1 MATIWRH
8 VVAFV
13 NIDQYNQYM
22 SVKMIAADEVCQ
34 RLGIRPQT
42 LYAYVSR
49 GLLEAAAD
57 GADSRRSLYREAEVD
72 ALAARKKA
80 GRSRPV
86 VAAKAI
92 NWGDPVLETRIST
105 VVRGRLIYRGHD
117 AVAWSEHATLEETA
131 ALLCDVA
138 SWPQAAARAPI
149 ASGSGIGAS
158 FNYLAQA
165 MNEAQPMFGRSRQAI
180 VVEGAALFR
189 GLAGTVLGREVTG
202 PVQEAVAA
210 AWRLKP
216 KGADLVR
223 RALVLL
229 ADHELNAS
237 TFAVRVVASTGAS
250 LPAALM
256 AGLAALTGPRHGG
269 MTMRTVAM
277 FAEALAAP
285 DPAAFFAARLVRGE
299 PIWGLHHALYPDGDI
314 RAHALRAAHEPYG
327 ALLRTIEAA
336 EAAGGMLLNV
346 DGALAAL
353 AQTLGLSQEAAFA
366 IFALGRTAGWLAHAI
381 EQTETGTLIRP
392 RARYVGAEPSVP
404 GSG

>member
-1 MATIWRH
+1 
-8 VVAFV
+8 
-13 NIDQYNQYM
+13 
-22 SVKMIAADEVCQ
+22 MITAEEVCA

-49 GLLEAAAD
+49 GMLEAVAD
-57 GADSRRSLYREAEVD
+57 ASDSRRSLYREAEVE
-72 ALAARKKA
+72 ALVARKKA

-92 NWGDPVLETRIST
+92 DWGDPVLETRIST
-105 VVRGRLIYRGHD
+105 VVRGRLIYRGRD
-117 AVAWSEHATLEETA
+117 AVSWSDHATVEETA
-131 ALLCDVA
+131 ALLCDVP
-138 SWPQAAARAPI
+138 SWPNAPSPALI
-149 ASGSGIGAS
+149 DGSSGIAGG
-158 FNYLAQA
+158 FTYLAQA
-165 MNEAQPMFGRSRQAI
+165 MNEAQPMFGRSRQSI
-180 VVEGAALFR
+180 VAEGAGLLR
-189 GLAGTVLGREVTG
+189 GLAGTVLGREADG
-202 PVQEAVAA
+202 PIHEAAAA

-237 TFAVRVVASTGAS
+237 TFAVRVVGSTGAG

-285 DPAAFFAARLVRGE
+285 DPAAFFAARLARGE

-314 RAHALRAAHEPYG
+314 RARALRDVHEPSG
-327 ALLRTIEAA
+327 ALRRTIDAA

-353 AQTLGLSQEAAFA
+353 AHTLGLSQEAAFA
-366 IFALGRTAGWLAHAI
+366 IFALGRTTGWIAHAI

-392 RARYVGAEPSVP
+392 RARYVGPEA
-404 GSG
+404 

>member
-1 MATIWRH
+1 
-8 VVAFV
+8 
-13 NIDQYNQYM
+13 M
-22 SVKMIAADEVCQ
+22 SVKLITAREVCA
-34 RLGIRPQT
+34 RLGIRSQT

-49 GLLEAAAD
+49 GLLDAVAD
-57 GADSRRSLYREAEVD
+57 ASDSRRRLYREAEVE
-72 ALAARKKA
+72 ALGARKKA

-105 VVRGRLIYRGHD
+105 VVRGRLVYRGHD
-117 AVAWSEHATLEETA
+117 AVAWSDHATVEETA
-131 ALLCDVA
+131 ALLCDAA
-138 SWPQAAARAPI
+138 SWPDTAAPALVAG
-149 ASGSGIGAS
+149 ASGIAGA
-158 FNYLAQA
+158 FTYLAQA
-165 MNEAQPMFGRSRQAI
+165 MNEAQPMFGRSRHAI
-180 VVEGAALFR
+180 VAEGAGLLR
-189 GLAGTVLGREVTG
+189 GLAGTVLGREVSG
-202 PVQEAVAA
+202 PIHEAAAA

-269 MTMRTVAM
+269 MTMRTVVM

-285 DPAAFFAARLVRGE
+285 DPAAFFAARLARGE

-314 RAHALRAAHEPYG
+314 RAHALRAAHVPSG

-353 AQTLGLSQEAAFA
+353 AHTLGLSQEAAFA
-366 IFALGRTAGWLAHAI
+366 IFALGRTTGWIAHAI
-381 EQTETGTLIRP
+381 EQTETGALIRP
-392 RARYVGAEPSVP
+392 RARYVGTEPAA
-404 GSG
+404 G

>member
-1 MATIWRH
+1 MANIWRQ
-8 VVAFV
+8 VIAFV

-22 SVKMIAADEVCQ
+22 KVKMITAEEVCA

-49 GLLEAAAD
+49 GLLEAVAD
-57 GADSRRSLYREAEVD
+57 ASDSRRSLYRETDVET
-72 ALAARKKA
+72 LAARKKA

-92 NWGDPVLETRIST
+92 DWGDPVLETRIST
-105 VVRGRLIYRGHD
+105 VVRGRLIYQGRD
-117 AVAWSEHATLEETA
+117 AVTWSETASLEETA

-138 SWPQAAARAPI
+138 SWPDAPVAQRPG
-149 ASGSGIGAS
+149 ASGLSGA
-158 FNYLAQA
+158 FTYLAQA
-165 MNEAQPMFGRSRQAI
+165 MSEAQPMFGRSRHSI
-180 VVEGAALFR
+180 VAEGASLLR
-189 GLAGTVLGREVTG
+189 GLAGTVLGREATV
-202 PVQEAVAA
+202 PVHEAAAA

-237 TFAVRVVASTGAS
+237 TFSVRVVGSTGAS

-256 AGLAALTGPRHGG
+256 AGIAALTGPRHGG

-277 FAEALAAP
+277 FADALAAP
-285 DPAAFFAARLVRGE
+285 DPAAFFAARLARGE

-314 RAHALRAAHEPYG
+314 RARALRAVHEPSG
-327 ALLRTIEAA
+327 ALRRTIDAA

-353 AQTLGLSQEAAFA
+353 AHTLGLSREAAFT
-366 IFALGRTAGWLAHAI
+366 IFALGRTTGWIAHAI

-392 RARYVGAEPSVP
+392 RARYVGPEA
-404 GSG
+404 

>member
-1 MATIWRH
+1 
-8 VVAFV
+8 
-13 NIDQYNQYM
+13 
-22 SVKMIAADEVCQ
+22 MITAEEVCA
-34 RLGIRPQT
+34 RLGVRPQT

-49 GLLEAAAD
+49 GMLEAVAD
-57 GADSRRSLYREAEVD
+57 ASDSRRSLYREAEVE
-72 ALAARKKA
+72 ALVARKTA

-92 NWGDPVLETRIST
+92 DWGDPVLETRIST
-105 VVRGRLIYRGHD
+105 VVRGRLIYRGRD
-117 AVAWSEHATLEETA
+117 AVSWSETASLEETA
-131 ALLCDVA
+131 ALLCDVP
-138 SWPQAAARAPI
+138 SWPDASSPAPI
-149 ASGSGIGAS
+149 AGA
-158 FNYLAQA
+158 FTYLAQA
-165 MNEAQPMFGRSRQAI
+165 MNEAPPMFGRSRQSI
-180 VVEGAALFR
+180 VTEGAGLLR
-189 GLAGTVLGREVTG
+189 GLAGTVLQREVTG
-202 PVQEAVAA
+202 PVHEAAAA

-216 KGADLVR
+216 KGSDLVR

-237 TFAVRVVASTGAS
+237 TFAVRVVGSTGAS

-285 DPAAFFAARLVRGE
+285 DPAAFFAARLARGE

-314 RAHALRAAHEPYG
+314 RARALREVHEPSG
-327 ALLRTIEAA
+327 ALRRTIDAA

-353 AQTLGLSQEAAFA
+353 AHTLGLSQEAAFA
-366 IFALGRTAGWLAHAI
+366 IFAMGRATGWIAHAI

-392 RARYVGAEPSVP
+392 RARYVGPEA
-404 GSG
+404 

>member
-1 MATIWRH
+1 MT
-8 VVAFV
+8 VTL
-13 NIDQYNQYM
+13 
-22 SVKMIAADEVCQ
+22 IAAEEVCR

-49 GLLEAAAD
+49 GMLDAVAD
-57 GADSRRSLYREAEVD
+57 MSDSRRSLYREADVE

-80 GRSRPV
+80 GRSRPA

-92 NWGDPVLETRIST
+92 NWGDPVLETQIST
-105 VVRGRLIYRGHD
+105 VLRGRLIYRGQD
-117 AVAWSEHATLEETA
+117 AVAWSETATLEETA
-131 ALLCDVA
+131 ALLCGVA
-138 SWPQAAARAPI
+138 AWSDAPAPALAAGEAGI
-149 ASGSGIGAS
+149 AGAFS
-158 FNYLAQA
+158 YLARSA
-165 MNEAQPMFGRSRQAI
+165 NEAPPMFGRSRQSMVI
-180 VVEGAALFR
+180 EGAGLLR
-189 GLAGTVLGREVTG
+189 GVASAVLGRAASG
-202 PVQEAVAA
+202 PVHEAAAA

-216 KGADLVR
+216 RGTDLVR

-237 TFAVRVVASTGAS
+237 TFAVRVVGSTGAS

-285 DPAAFFAARLVRGE
+285 DPAAFFVARLERGE
-299 PIWGLHHALYPDGDI
+299 LIWGLHHELYPDGDI
-314 RAHALRAAHEPYG
+314 RARALRAAHEPSG
-327 ALLRTIEAA
+327 ALRRTIDAA
-336 EAAGGMLLNV
+336 EAAGGMALNV

-353 AQTLGLSQEAAFA
+353 AHTLGLSQDAAFA
-366 IFALGRTAGWLAHAI
+366 IFALGRTAGWIAHAI

-392 RARYVGAEPSVP
+392 RARYAGPAPVS
-404 GSG
+404 

>member
-1 MATIWRH
+1 
-8 VVAFV
+8 
-13 NIDQYNQYM
+13 
-22 SVKMIAADEVCQ
+22 MIAAEEVCA

-49 GLLEAAAD
+49 GMLEAVAD
-57 GADSRRSLYREAEVD
+57 ASDSRRSLYRESEVA
-72 ALAARKKA
+72 ALLARKTA

-105 VVRGRLIYRGHD
+105 VVRGRLIYRGRD
-117 AVAWSEHATLEETA
+117 AVSWSETASLEETA
-131 ALLCDVA
+131 ALLCDVP
-138 SWPQAAARAPI
+138 SWPDAPSPAPI
-149 ASGSGIGAS
+149 DGSGGIAGA
-158 FNYLAQA
+158 FTYLAQA
-165 MNEAQPMFGRSRQAI
+165 MNEAPPMFGRSRQSI
-180 VVEGAALFR
+180 VTEGAGLLR
-189 GLAGTVLGREVTG
+189 GLAATVLAREVTG
-202 PVQEAVAA
+202 PVHEAAAA

-216 KGADLVR
+216 KGSDLVR

-237 TFAVRVVASTGAS
+237 TFAVRVVGSTGAS

-277 FAEALAAP
+277 FAEALEVP
-285 DPAAFFAARLVRGE
+285 DPAAFFAARLARGE

-314 RAHALRAAHEPYG
+314 RARALREVHEPSG
-327 ALLRTIEAA
+327 ALRRTIDAA

-353 AQTLGLSQEAAFA
+353 AHTLGLSQEAAFA
-366 IFALGRTAGWLAHAI
+366 IFAMGRATGWIAHAI

-392 RARYVGAEPSVP
+392 RARYVGPEA
-404 GSG
+404 